1 MTITPY
7 CTNKYKHAHRNIHAH
22 METGL
27 DTRDTT
33 IFIN

>member
-7 CTNKYKHAHRNIHAH
+7 CTNKYKHAHINTHAH
-22 METGL
+22 TEIGL

-33 IFIN
+33 IIIN